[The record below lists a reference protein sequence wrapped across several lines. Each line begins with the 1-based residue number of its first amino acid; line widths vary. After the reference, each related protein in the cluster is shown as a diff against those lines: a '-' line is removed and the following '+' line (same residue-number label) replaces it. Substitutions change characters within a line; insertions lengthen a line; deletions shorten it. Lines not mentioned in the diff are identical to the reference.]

1 MWKTRENFQHYQIST
16 PKRVWKN
23 KEEKNETSFTKGNF
37 IMSREEG
44 MKVAILGVW
53 HVHADE
59 YTKIAKEYG
68 EVVGVWD
75 EDAERRADFAK
86 KHNICEFATLE
97 ELLAS
102 DAEGVI
108 CNAATNKHREVLVA
122 AANAGKHIF
131 TEKVLALTDADCAR
145 VQEAVK
151 THGVQFVISLF
162 QKYLP
167 SRRAVKS
174 VCESGELGNINYL
187 RFRNCHSGSSN
198 DWLPAHFYNRV
209 ECGGGAMI
217 DLGAHGMYLAHWIL
231 GEPITAKSA
240 FTLCNRN
247 PGAAAK
253 NTDGVE
259 DNAVTVMTYEGG
271 AIAVNETG
279 FVSCCSPVIF
289 EVHGDKGYVFM
300 ERDRVVKCTQATAGK
315 IVEVELPE
323 SLPLPIEQFVTGNV
337 LDGCGMDEARALTRA
352 MELAYDC

>member
-1 MWKTRENFQHYQIST
+1 MKT
-16 PKRVWKN
+16 
-23 KEEKNETSFTKGNF
+23 
-37 IMSREEG
+37 
-44 MKVAILGVW
+44 AIWGVW
-53 HVHADE
+53 HVHAPD
-59 YTKIAKEYG
+59 YTKTALQHG
-68 EVVGVWD
+68 EVLGFYEPD
-75 EDAERRADFAK
+75 DALAAAFSAHFDIPR
-86 KHNICEFATLE
+86 FATAK

-108 CNAATNKHREVLVA
+108 VCSATNTHADDMVKI
-122 AANAGKHIF
+122 ANAGKHIF

-145 VQEAVK
+145 VQEAVRAN
-151 THGVQFVISLF
+151 GVTFTISLF

-198 DWLPAHFYNRV
+198 DWLPAHFYNR
-209 ECGGGAMI
+209 EQCGGGAMI
-217 DLGAHGMYLAHWIL
+217 DLGAHGMYLTHWIL

-247 PGAAAK
+247 PGAAQK
-253 NTDGVE
+253 NADGVE
-259 DNAVTVMTYEGG
+259 DNAVTIMTFENG

-289 EVHGDKGYVFM
+289 EVHGDKGYVYM
-300 ERDRVVKCTQATAGK
+300 EGERVVKRTQATAGK

-323 SLPLPIEQFVTGNV
+323 SLPLPIEQFVSGNV
-337 LDGCGMDEARALTRA
+337 LAGCGMDEARALTRA
-352 MELAYDC
+352 MELAYDQ